1 MQRSAAP
8 PPAERDYLAFK
19 TSVAASMVLALA
31 AIGVPAE
38 SGQPLLLE
46 VMARHGVQLP
56 GGSFERAFDEGVAPA
71 TPVTPGSLATPL
83 AMLSS
88 TTGPDRIAAAFAF
101 GILAGGAGRA
111 ASPEEL
117 NAAGA
122 ALVEMLGAADRR
134 SRVAGARVAGRIFTV
149 PFDARV
155 FTPLPAGLVDAL
167 FALLNR
173 DTEIEQ
179 LAAMDA
185 LGRMRQ
191 TAAVTS
197 LTERYYFYRD
207 GRTRALAGGALEALA
222 RIGDASTI
230 SIVTVLT
237 TDKFGDGRDATALAV
252 AFARE
257 RMLKD
262 GSLAIIRQ
270 ALNDPSRRWQALG
283 YLAELG
289 VSTP

>member
-1 MQRSAAP
+1 MLRIRVASLL
-8 PPAERDYLAFK
+8 LA
-19 TSVAASMVLALA
+19 VA
-31 AIGVPAE
+31 AIGVPAA
-38 SGQPLLLE
+38 SGQALLVD

-56 GGSFERAFDEGVAPA
+56 GGSFERAFDEGVTPA
-71 TPVTPGSLATPL
+71 TPVTPGSVATPL
-83 AMLSS
+83 AMMSS
-88 TTGPDRIAAAFAF
+88 TTGSDRIAAAFAF
-101 GILAGGAGRA
+101 GILAGRAGRA

-122 ALVEMLGAADRR
+122 SLIQMLGAADRR
-134 SRVAGARVAGRIFTV
+134 SRIAGARVAGRIFTV
-149 PFDARV
+149 LFDARV
-155 FTPLPAGLVDAL
+155 FTPVPAGLVDAL

-173 DTEIEQ
+173 DTEVEQ

-191 TAAVTS
+191 TSAVTS
-197 LTERYYFYRD
+197 LTDRYYFYRD
-207 GRTRALAGGALEALA
+207 GRRRALAGGAIEALA

-230 SIVTVLT
+230 AIVTQLT
-237 TDKFGDGRDATALAV
+237 ADQFSEGRDATALAV

-257 RMLKD
+257 RMLRD
-262 GSLAIIRQ
+262 GSVAILRQ
-270 ALNDPSRRWQALG
+270 ALDDSARRWQALG